1 MARRYKHRKK
11 TKLDRYEC
19 ILLIIVGLLMGTVF
33 TVGMGYWNAD
43 IEPQEAIAVT
53 GTYEGYDIDYSR
65 GRNGVTRKRIAEVDL
80 QFTDRDELSIDGSC
94 ADEDLLAS
102 LDALPKGVTLDMLV
116 HPNGWDTILSIS
128 VEGKSILAFED
139 ATKHLIFKRWGFF
152 ALGLFCYFGAG
163 VGAYYLIKRKYY

>member
-1 MARRYKHRKK
+1 MARRYKRRKK
-11 TKLDRYEC
+11 LQLTMFEC
-19 ILLIIVGLLMGTVF
+19 ILLIIAGLLMGTVF
-33 TVGMGYWNAD
+33 TFGMSYWNAD

-80 QFTDRDELSIDGSC
+80 QFTDRKELSIDGSC
-94 ADEDLLAS
+94 ADDDLLAS
-102 LDALPKGVTLDMLV
+102 LDALPKGITLDTLV
-116 HPNGWDTILSIS
+116 HPNGWETILSIS

-139 ATKHLIFKRWGFF
+139 ATKHLTFERWGFF
-152 ALGLFCYFGAG
+152 GLGLFCYFGAG